1 MDLMFPVT
9 LGQSLKFKKDWFLKD
24 ETNSGV

>member
-1 MDLMFPVT
+1 MFPVT
-9 LGQSLKFKKDWFLKD
+9 LGQSQKFKKDWFLKD